1 MKFKGIFIYLILLF
15 LIVPVISAGT
25 DLTDPYVILGKYFE
39 TIGGLEK
46 VKAEK
51 TSYSEATVEVAGLT
65 GTLTQWTE
73 IPVRERVEMDLKVF
87 KQISGDNGQF
97 AWMEDANGKVQIQ
110 KDEAMLKRREV
121 KKLLS
126 TYKQMDP
133 NSDYFSL
140 TYEGIEKVGDVDC
153 YVVKT
158 TNNINDDITFE
169 YINISTF
176 LMEKTIQKQPDNE
189 SHNILSDYREINGI
203 KHPFKMDMEILPVG
217 QKMTI
222 QVNKFE
228 SNVEIDPSL
237 FEPPADDVQDFKFTN
252 GSNAENVP
260 FQFIGNHIYL
270 KVNINGKERLWCL
283 DTGAGKTVIDLKFA
297 AELGI
302 KTEGELKGKGA
313 GNTIDVSFATLPPFS
328 IQGIQ
333 FNEQQIVSIDI
344 QKFFKRF
351 GLDVVGILG
360 YDFLSRFVIKIDYAF
375 EKLSFYHPDSFNYSG
390 TGKVLDVPL
399 SGNIF
404 TCPAIVD
411 GKYAGNWT
419 LDLGA
424 GGTSIHY
431 PFAEK
436 NNLLNLDGIERM
448 GMGAG
453 GEFKMLASQFQTIE
467 FGDFTIEK
475 PLIDIPVVMGK
486 GAFSSEEH
494 TGNLGNSLFRHFIL
508 YLDYKNQQMIIEK
521 GKDFERKFPRDKSGL
536 QFWISDNDEYEI
548 RFVSQ
553 NTPAEKAGFKKGDI
567 IKSINDIDVEYFD
580 GYFAISELLKKE
592 AGTKYAFKVQRGDK
606 LKKIKL
612 KLQDLY

>member
-1 MKFKGIFIYLILLF
+1 M
-15 LIVPVISAGT
+15 
-25 DLTDPYVILGKYFE
+25 
-39 TIGGLEK
+39 
-46 VKAEK
+46 
-51 TSYSEATVEVAGLT
+51 
-65 GTLTQWTE
+65 
-73 IPVRERVEMDLKVF
+73 EM
-87 KQISGDNGQF
+87 
-97 AWMEDANGKVQIQ
+97 
-110 KDEAMLKRREV
+110 
-121 KKLLS
+121 
-126 TYKQMDP
+126 
-133 NSDYFSL
+133 
-140 TYEGIEKVGDVDC
+140 
-153 YVVKT
+153 
-158 TNNINDDITFE
+158 
-169 YINISTF
+169 
-176 LMEKTIQKQPDNE
+176 TIQKQSDNE
-189 SHNILSDYREINGI
+189 SHSILSDYREINGI
-203 KHPFKMDMEILPVG
+203 KHPFKMDLEILPVG

-237 FEPPADDVQDFKFTN
+237 FEPPVDDVQDFKFTN

-313 GNTIDVSFATLPPFS
+313 GNTVDVSFATLPPFS

-375 EKLSFYHPDSFNYSG
+375 EKLSFYYPDSFNYSG
-390 TGKVLDVPL
+390 TSKVLDVPL
-399 SGNIF
+399 SGSIF

-453 GEFKMLASQFQTIE
+453 GEFKMIASQFQTIE

-486 GAFSSEEH
+486 GAFSSKEH
-494 TGNLGNSLFRHFIL
+494 TGNLGNSVFRHFVL

-553 NTPAEKAGFKKGDI
+553 NTPADKAGFKKGDI
-567 IKSINDIDVEYFD
+567 IKLINDIDIEYFD
-580 GYFAISELLKKE
+580 GYFAIEELLKKE
-592 AGTKYAFKVQRGDK
+592 AGTKYAFMVQRDDK

-612 KLQDLY
+612 KLQNLY